1 MVYFALVSYLVT
13 DKLIA
18 LKEFLNVPS
27 QRLTA
32 VNSIM
37 AVLENEDRIGF
48 YDADCGNGHK
58 FIKLTKLLAWI
69 CANIFLH
76 NFCFKINDKK
86 AAQNM
91 SKRRKLMT
99 LH

>member
-1 MVYFALVSYLVT
+1 MTSASGDINNIQSSLISGITRGGLLYPSEDMVYFALVSYLVT

-32 VNSIM
+32 VSSIM

-48 YDADCGNGHK
+48 YDAECGNCMPQ
-58 FIKLTKLLAWI
+58 IY
-69 CANIFLH
+69 
-76 NFCFKINDKK
+76 
-86 AAQNM
+86 
-91 SKRRKLMT
+91 
-99 LH
+99 